1 MNENNNDGYRKAG
14 NSNLFLGLAIGIVIG
29 LILGFVG
36 MCVFASVFGI
46 SSFKNNA
53 TASTTAVY
61 EQQQAEE
68 YNPDNNK
75 ASSKETAEESSV
87 EAKEENKAEETTEE
101 AKAEIPES
109 PVKIYEWEE
118 NRIYDTDHQATYK
131 GKLYR
136 AKWNNMGNKPDESGE
151 YGAWELLD
159 NNYER

>member
-1 MNENNNDGYRKAG
+1 
-14 NSNLFLGLAIGIVIG
+14 
-29 LILGFVG
+29 
-36 MCVFASVFGI
+36 MCVFASAFGI

-68 YNPDNNK
+68 YNPDSDKDN
-75 ASSKETAEESSV
+75 SKETAEESSE
-87 EAKEENKAEETTEE
+87 EAKEDKAEETTEE
-101 AKAEIPES
+101 VKSEIPES

-159 NNYER
+159 DNYER